1 MTTLAVLTADILSY
15 TSYSSAEFTAQIARF
30 IQEAEE
36 RTWFAV
42 QLPNFRKAVTGSVAA
57 SSPYL
62 SLPPDFL
69 APASL
74 AVIDPITGEYTYL
87 LNKDVSYI
95 RQVWPAPTYTARPF
109 AYALFDADADTTNI
123 IMGPTPD
130 LSYACELNYFYKP
143 VSLTVNTTGT
153 WLSENAYDTLL
164 YGSLSEAANWMKK
177 TAGIDTMGD
186 TYEARFGTALQT
198 LKTLGQSR
206 DRKDTYRGGELRS
219 PEGM

>member
-1 MTTLAVLTADILSY
+1 MVSLATLTSDITSY
-15 TSYSSAEFTAQIARF
+15 TTYDSAEFVAQIPRF

-36 RTWFAV
+36 RTWYAV
-42 QLPNFRKAVTGSVAA
+42 QLPNFKRAQLGNVDLG
-57 SSPYL
+57 SPYL
-62 SLPPDFL
+62 SLPNDFL

-74 AVIDPITGEYTYL
+74 AVIVPGEGYIYL

-95 RQVWPAPTYTARPF
+95 RQVYPDPTYQATPY
-109 AYALFDADADTTNI
+109 AYALFDADANTTNI
-123 IMGPTPD
+123 LMGPTPD
-130 LSYACELNYFYKP
+130 QSYACELNYFYKP
-143 VSLTVNTTGT
+143 VSLTVDTTGT

-206 DRKDTYRGGELRS
+206 DRKDVYRGGELRG
-219 PEGM
+219 PETM